1 MNKYQVLELHR
12 CKLGEDSLQGKREE
26 QSRYYHQS
34 YVHLGAGGYRSICNI
49 SGQAAW
55 RRQKGRLE
63 EEWKECARVRKEE
76 QKVEFGAGGS
86 RRRLSREET

>member
-34 YVHLGAGGYRSICNI
+34 YVHLGATGASAIY
-49 SGQAAW
+49 Q
-55 RRQKGRLE
+55 GRLL
-63 EEWKECARVRKEE
+63 
-76 QKVEFGAGGS
+76 GGGK
-86 RRRLSREET
+86 REG